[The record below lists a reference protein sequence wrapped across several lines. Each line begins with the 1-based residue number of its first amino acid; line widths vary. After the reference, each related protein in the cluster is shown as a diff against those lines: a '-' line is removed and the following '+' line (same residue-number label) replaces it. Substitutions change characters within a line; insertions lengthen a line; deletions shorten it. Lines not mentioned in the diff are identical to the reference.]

1 MSTRCA
7 CSPRKKR
14 LRWIRPFSWPP
25 AAARRRRCSTSSKPS
40 AAKEFTY
47 KPWRKFILSVLE
59 DEAIRVPLLTAPA
72 AKSVHHAWVGGLL
85 EHTLSVATLCLRF
98 CDHYPDLDRQ
108 TLLAGAICHDLG
120 KIWEFSGGL
129 ANDYTDAGR
138 LVGHIN
144 LCLGKL
150 DRHLAKS
157 GLDEELLL
165 HFQHLILSH
174 HGLYEYGS
182 PRLPQTAEAFALH
195 YADNIDAKITQSRS
209 LFGEL
214 EDGESGWSP
223 YQKSLERQLFQ
234 APKTPEAESRKP
246 RTSKRTA
253 AEPEAPRLNQC
264 SLL

>member
-1 MSTRCA
+1 M
-7 CSPRKKR
+7 
-14 LRWIRPFSWPP
+14 
-25 AAARRRRCSTSSKPS
+25 TSSKPS
-40 AAKEFTY
+40 AAREFTY
-47 KPWRKFILSVLE
+47 KPWRKFILSVLRTRPS
-59 DEAIRVPLLTAPA
+59 ASRCSPPPA

-98 CDHYPDLDRQ
+98 CDHYPDLIARRCSPEPFA
-108 TLLAGAICHDLG
+108 TISAKYGNSPAALPTTTPTPGGWSGTSICA
-120 KIWEFSGGL
+120 S
-129 ANDYTDAGR
+129 
-138 LVGHIN
+138 
-144 LCLGKL
+144 GKL

-157 GLDEELLL
+157 GLDEELIL

>member
-1 MSTRCA
+1 MGILRRPCQ
-7 CSPRKKR
+7 R
-14 LRWIRPFSWPP
+14 LH
-25 AAARRRRCSTSSKPS
+25 RRR
-40 AAKEFTY
+40 
-47 KPWRKFILSVLE
+47 
-59 DEAIRVPLLTAPA
+59 
-72 AKSVHHAWVGGLL
+72 
-85 EHTLSVATLCLRF
+85 
-98 CDHYPDLDRQ
+98 
-108 TLLAGAICHDLG
+108 
-120 KIWEFSGGL
+120 
-129 ANDYTDAGR
+129 R

-157 GLDEELLL
+157 GLDEELIL